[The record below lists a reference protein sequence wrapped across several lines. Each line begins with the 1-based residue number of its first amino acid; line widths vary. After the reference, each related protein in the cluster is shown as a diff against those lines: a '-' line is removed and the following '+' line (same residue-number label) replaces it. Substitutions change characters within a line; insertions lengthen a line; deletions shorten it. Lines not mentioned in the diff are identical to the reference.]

1 MKVDITKVTFRHR
14 GYQTLVETKHTPNVV
29 ERFFG
34 RKTFREY
41 YLGHNTVWFTFPE
54 MKPITNRID
63 LANLAAI
70 ERKFKYAAEKMGAQ
84 KSITLRS

>member
-14 GYQTLVETKHTPNVV
+14 GHQTLVETKHTPNWI

-41 YLGHNTVWFTFPE
+41 YLGHKTMWWKFPS
-54 MKPITNRID
+54 MTTITNKTD

-70 ERKFKYAAEKMGAQ
+70 ELKFKYAAEKMGAQ